1 MYIYMCICIHNII
14 YIYIYIYTYI
24 YTYIISSFPLS
35 LFVTYTPSLAICVK
49 HSACTLYSRS
59 SIYSVYLNA
68 YLTILLTIYLSK
80 RLATFFIQRIRASL
94 FLSLVPFL
102 DYSYNRAR
110 IRYRPRFKKTC
121 RYFSDASTKLGHP
134 DRKCSSLCDTR
145 GISQRERILPR
156 LQL

>member
-1 MYIYMCICIHNII
+1 MH
-14 YIYIYIYTYI
+14 
-24 YTYIISSFPLS
+24 
-35 LFVTYTPSLAICVK
+35 A
-49 HSACTLYSRS
+49 LYSRS
-59 SIYSVYLNA
+59 SIYSVYLNV

-102 DYSYNRAR
+102 DYLHNRAR
-110 IRYRPRFKKTC
+110 VRHRPRFEKKTC

-134 DRKCSSLCDTR
+134 DRECSSLCDTR
-145 GISQRERILPR
+145 GISQRDRILPR